1 MSCSRTVTTAALA
14 LAALVCAGTALAQKP
29 APRAGEGR
37 GEGRGQPDVS
47 IRKSGGGPFISGQTA
62 TFTIIVSNG
71 SGSIPMG
78 ASTGL
83 SVVDTLPPNFGAP
96 ITAGGAP
103 GSGWGCGVAGQV
115 IVCHYNG
122 AAVNPGTSFPVLTIT
137 AIARERDSFINCA
150 DVMLDR
156 GRDVNP
162 RDNRSCVKGEIGGG
176 GPPAGGKYDVGVR
189 KSGPATLVSGQTGTW
204 TLSTINTG
212 PSTVSVGSGVTVVDT
227 LPANLTAPI
236 TASGAPN
243 WVCTV
248 SGHIVTCAYVGS
260 PVAPGHAM
268 SPISITAVG
277 GRADGG
283 KNCAWINVKADADSR
298 PADNGSCVEIIVTK
312 PADDGGK
319 YDVSI
324 RKRGPGTVVTGQ
336 TATFVLSP
344 NNNGPSS
351 VNNTS
356 GVVVTDA
363 LPAAN
368 FTAPITASGGPNWSC
383 SVVGAVVTCTYI
395 GTAPVGPGPMP
406 AITITAVARRAED
419 ARNCASIALT
429 KVGPDV
435 RPEDNRD
442 CITVVI
448 TPGTSDSKLYDVSM
462 RKRGPDAVNAG
473 DVATFALSPNNN
485 GPGAVNSA
493 TGIVVT
499 DAVPAIFTLPITA
512 NGGSDWSC
520 SVVGNVVTCTYV
532 GTTLMGPGPLSPIT
546 VSAVASQSGTA
557 RNCATI
563 ALTGATE
570 ANTGDNT
577 DCISVVVR
585 KPPAGDATLT
595 VIKIAQPHST
605 QAFHFATQGAGLSPF
620 DLDDDGN
627 NGNALSNTKVFTHL
641 ATGVPYTVT
650 EDALPGW
657 TTPSIQCIPTIIGT
671 STTYTDQLHRTF
683 TVSIASGVNMICTV
697 TNVRTGWPSSATV
710 NIYNP
715 MQPFGPQSVDI
726 GVGGT
731 VTFHNV
737 NSGANWTITWLSGP
751 MAFTPVPLANNATG
765 VTIPLTMLGTYTYE
779 ITGTPSFTLHGTIIV
794 H

>member
-1 MSCSRTVTTAALA
+1 MSCSRTVTTAWLG
-14 LAALVCAGTALAQKP
+14 LVALVCAGTALAQKP
-29 APRAGEGR
+29 GPGS
-37 GEGRGQPDVS
+37 PDVS
-47 IRKSGGGPFISGQTA
+47 IRKTGGGSFTSGQAA

-83 SVVDTLPPNFGAP
+83 TVVDTLPSNFGAP
-96 ITAGGAP
+96 ITAGGPA
-103 GSGWGCGVAGQV
+103 GSGWGCAVAGQV
-115 IVCHYNG
+115 VVCHYNG
-122 AAVNPGTSFPVLTIT
+122 AVVNAGTSFPILTIT
-137 AIARERDSFINCA
+137 AMARDRDSFINCA

-162 RDNRSCVKGEIGGG
+162 RDNRSCVKGEIGVGG
-176 GPPAGGKYDVGVR
+176 GTNGGSKYDVGVR
-189 KSGPATLVSGQTGTW
+189 KSGPTSLVSGQTGTW

-212 PSTVSVGSGVTVVDT
+212 PSTVSAGSGVTVVDT
-227 LPANLTAPI
+227 LPGNLAAPI
-236 TASGAPN
+236 AASGAPN

-248 SGHIVTCAYVGS
+248 SGQIVTCAYGGG

-283 KNCAWINVKADADSR
+283 RNCAWISVKAGADNK
-298 PADNGSCVEIIVTK
+298 PADNGSCVEIVVTK
-312 PADDGGK
+312 PTGGGGK

-336 TATFVLSP
+336 TATFILSP

-351 VNNTS
+351 VNNAS

-368 FTAPITASGGPNWSC
+368 FAAPITASGGPNWSC

-406 AITITAVARRAED
+406 AITITAIARRAED

-429 KVGPDV
+429 RVGPDV

-448 TPGTSDSKLYDVSM
+448 TPETSGSKLYDVSM
-462 RKRGPDAVNAG
+462 RKRGPSSMNAG
-473 DVATFALSPNNN
+473 DVATFVLSPNNN
-485 GPGAVNSA
+485 GPAPVNSA

-499 DAVPAIFTLPITA
+499 DALPAIFTVPITA

-520 SVVGNVVTCTYV
+520 SVVANVVTCTYV
-532 GTTLMGPGPLSPIT
+532 GTALMGPGPLSPIT

-563 ALTGATE
+563 ALTGTTE
-570 ANTGDNT
+570 ASTGDNT
-577 DCISVVVR
+577 DCIAVVVR
-585 KPPAGDATLT
+585 KPPARGATLT
-595 VIKIAQPHST
+595 VIKIAQPQST
-605 QAFHFATQGAGLSPF
+605 QAFHFATQSAGLSPF

-627 NGNALSNTKVFTHL
+627 NTNALSNTKIFTNL

-657 TTPSIQCIPTIIGT
+657 TTPSIQCIPTVIGT
-671 STTYTDQLHRTF
+671 STTFTDQLHRTF
-683 TVSIASGVNMICTV
+683 TVSMATTGVNMICTV

-710 NIYNP
+710 NIHNA

-726 GVGGT
+726 GAGGT

-737 NSGANWTITWLSGP
+737 NSGASWTITWLSGP
-751 MAFTPVPLANNATG
+751 MAFAPVPLANNATG
-765 VTIPLTMLGTYTYE
+765 VTIPLTMPGTYTYE
-779 ITGTPSFTLHGTIIV
+779 ITGTPSFTVHGTIIV

>member
-14 LAALVCAGTALAQKP
+14 LVALVCAGTALAQKP

-47 IRKSGGGPFISGQTA
+47 IRKSGGGPFISGQIA

-122 AAVNPGTSFPVLTIT
+122 AAVNPGSSFPVLTIT
-137 AIARERDSFINCA
+137 AMARDRDSFLNCA
-150 DVMLDR
+150 DVTLER

-176 GPPAGGKYDVGVR
+176 GPP
-189 KSGPATLVSGQTGTW
+189 
-204 TLSTINTG
+204 
-212 PSTVSVGSGVTVVDT
+212 
-227 LPANLTAPI
+227 
-236 TASGAPN
+236 
-243 WVCTV
+243 
-248 SGHIVTCAYVGS
+248 
-260 PVAPGHAM
+260 
-268 SPISITAVG
+268 
-277 GRADGG
+277 
-283 KNCAWINVKADADSR
+283 
-298 PADNGSCVEIIVTK
+298 
-312 PADDGGK
+312 DGGK

-368 FTAPITASGGPNWSC
+368 FSAPITASGGPNWSC

-429 KVGPDV
+429 RVGPDV

-448 TPGTSDSKLYDVSM
+448 TPETSGSKLYDVSM
-462 RKRGPDAVNAG
+462 RKRGPEAVNAG
-473 DVATFALSPNNN
+473 QVATFVLSPNNN

-499 DAVPAIFTLPITA
+499 DAVPAIFTVPITA

-520 SVVGNVVTCTYV
+520 SVVANVVTCTYV

-546 VSAVASQSGTA
+546 VSAVASQSGAA

-585 KPPAGDATLT
+585 KPPAGNATLT

-627 NGNALSNTKVFTHL
+627 TGNALSNTKVFTGL

-765 VTIPLTMLGTYTYE
+765 VTIPLTMPGTYTYE